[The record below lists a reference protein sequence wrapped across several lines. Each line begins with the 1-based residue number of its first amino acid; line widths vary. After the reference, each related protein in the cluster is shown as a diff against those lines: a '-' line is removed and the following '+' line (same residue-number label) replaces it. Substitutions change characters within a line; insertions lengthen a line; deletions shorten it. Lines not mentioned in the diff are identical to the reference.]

1 MVAKCVEK
9 ETDTV
14 RAAKILEA
22 GEESR
27 DLAAAEYRAARTLRH
42 ERIAALYDAFK

>member
-1 MVAKCVEK
+1 MEK

-22 GEESR
+22 AEESR
-27 DLAAAEYRAARTLRH
+27 DLAVAEYRAARTLRH

>member
-9 ETDTV
+9 DTDTV
-14 RAAKILEA
+14 YAAKILEA
-22 GEESR
+22 GEENR
-27 DLAAAEYRAARTLRH
+27 DLASAEYRAVRGLRH